1 MKKELD
7 SIKFP
12 KRKSKRWKPSEIQL
26 FLMAMLGIIF
36 IFIFAYLPMF
46 GIILAFKD
54 GDG

>member
-26 FLMAMLGIIF
+26 FLMAPLFNPVRTPHTITIT
-36 IFIFAYLPMF
+36 
-46 GIILAFKD
+46 
-54 GDG
+54 